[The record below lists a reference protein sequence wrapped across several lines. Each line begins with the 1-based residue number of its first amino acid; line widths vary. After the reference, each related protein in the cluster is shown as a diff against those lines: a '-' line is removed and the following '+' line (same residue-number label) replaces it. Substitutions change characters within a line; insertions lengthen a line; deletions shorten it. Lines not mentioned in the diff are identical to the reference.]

1 LTVQA
6 VVYAS
11 PGRLELQD
19 RPDPTPAQDEALL
32 AVSHVGVCGTD
43 LLVWEGGLER
53 VRPPVVLGHEFSASV
68 IEAPP
73 DTGLRPGQPVVVEP
87 LLSCGECRPCRTGNS
102 HVCVRL
108 GLVGIDVDGAAA
120 PTVAV
125 PARRL
130 HPVPAGLGLRE
141 AALAEPTAV
150 ACHMV
155 NRAAVTPGMT
165 VLVVGGGPIGVL
177 VGLVA
182 HANGAGLVVVS
193 EPNKHR
199 CAIAE
204 SVGLHTSSPDDEP
217 TDQLSARAGDDGFD
231 VAFELTG
238 LGVGLQTA
246 IAATRVRG
254 TVLLGGLPHGAITA
268 ATAPAVLKELELRG
282 SRVYRSA
289 DFKTALTLLADG
301 RVPARHLITKVVALD
316 QAIDGAFKAI
326 RDDKEEMKVL
336 IDVGGDA

>member
-1 LTVQA
+1 M
-6 VVYAS
+6 YAG

-19 RPDPTPAQDEALL
+19 RPDPSPAEDDALL

-43 LLVWEGGLER
+43 LLVWEGGLQR

-68 IEAPP
+68 IHAPA
-73 DTGLRPGQPVVVEP
+73 DTGFASGQPVVVEP
-87 LLSCGECRPCRTGNS
+87 LLSCGACPPCRTGNG

-120 PTVAV
+120 ATVAV

-130 HPVPAGLGLRE
+130 HPVPQGLGLRE

-155 NRAAVTPGMT
+155 NRAAVTPGAT

-182 HANGAGLVVVS
+182 QATGAGLVVVS
-193 EPNKHR
+193 EPNAR
-199 CAIAE
+199 RRAIAQA
-204 SVGLHTSSPDDEP
+204 VGLPTSSPDDEHVAEL
-217 TDQLSARAGDDGFD
+217 TARAGADGFD

-246 IAATRVRG
+246 LAAARVRG
-254 TVLLGGLPHGAITA
+254 TVLLGGLPHGAVTVP
-268 ATAPAVLKELELRG
+268 TAPAVLKELEMRG
-282 SRVYRSA
+282 SRVYRSG
-289 DFKTALTLLADG
+289 DFGTALTLLADG
-301 RVPARHLITKVVALD
+301 RVPAEHLITKVVALD

-326 RDDKEEMKVL
+326 RDDKWEMKVL
-336 IDVGGDA
+336 IDVGGDAP

>member
-1 LTVQA
+1 MQA
-6 VVYAS
+6 VVYAG

-19 RPDPTPAQDEALL
+19 RPDPSPGDDEALL

-43 LLVWEGGLER
+43 LLIWAGGLER
-53 VRPPVVLGHEFSASV
+53 VKPPVVLGHEFSATV
-68 IEAPP
+68 IHAPAA
-73 DTGLRPGQPVVVEP
+73 TGVVEGQPVVVEP
-87 LLSCGECRPCRTGNS
+87 LLSCGSCTPCRSGNG

-120 PTVAV
+120 ATVAV

-130 HPVPAGLGLRE
+130 HPVPQGLGLRE

-155 NRAAVTPGMT
+155 NRASVTPGVT

-182 HANGAGLVVVS
+182 LSAGAGLVVVS
-193 EPNKHR
+193 EPNAR
-199 CAIAE
+199 RRAVAE
-204 SVGLHTSSPDDEP
+204 AVGLPTSTPEVEP
-217 TDQLSARAGDDGFD
+217 TAALADRAGSDGFD

-246 IAATRVRG
+246 IEATRVRG
-254 TVLLGGLPHGAITA
+254 TVLLGGLPHGAVTVP
-268 ATAPAVLKELELRG
+268 TAPAVLKELELRG
-282 SRVYRSA
+282 SRVYRSS
-289 DFKTALTLLADG
+289 DFPAALALLADG
-301 RVPARHLITKVVALD
+301 RVPASRLITKVVALD
-316 QAIDGAFKAI
+316 QAIDGAFRAI
-326 RDDKEEMKVL
+326 RDDKWEMKVL
-336 IDVGGDA
+336 IDVGGVAP